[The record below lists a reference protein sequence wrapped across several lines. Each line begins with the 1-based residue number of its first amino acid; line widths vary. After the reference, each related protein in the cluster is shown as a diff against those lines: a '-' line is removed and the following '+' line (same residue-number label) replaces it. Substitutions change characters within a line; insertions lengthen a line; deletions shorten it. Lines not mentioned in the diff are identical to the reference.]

1 MLQDIRFAAR
11 MLVKWRWMT
20 AVAVLALALGIGANS
35 AVFTFVNAVLLR
47 GVPFPDPD
55 QVVAL
60 GTQDARGRRFGVS
73 YYDFLDCERRRRAF
87 RISR

>member
-1 MLQDIRFAAR
+1 MLQDIRYAAR

-55 QVVAL
+55 QVVAM
-60 GTQDARGRRFGVS
+60 ARRTRAAGDSACRTTTSSIG
-73 YYDFLDCERRRRAF
+73 ERRQRAS